1 LRFAVALLAVVGAAH
16 AALVAQAAPP
26 APLVSQAASPAPLVA
41 QAAPPAPLVA
51 QAASP
56 APLVAQAAPPAPLVA
71 QAASPAPLVAQAPA
85 PPVPTD
91 APSPAAPA
99 DHPLVALASAG
110 DPRKAV
116 ALGPHGQAY
125 APDGKGG
132 WVRTREG
139 GIAGDVTDAAL
150 AGTRV
155 LAATHNGPPFSL
167 EVAGKAGDAWSVVY
181 LALHAKALLG
191 NGPRPTAA
199 VGKLVFA
206 LDRATPTKLPDAPG
220 TVMSIG
226 ASASGVVALTDK
238 GLVALEGSRWKPL
251 KVAHVTGVL
260 SDRWALGGGN
270 VIDMKTNRTASLGS
284 PSAVTTAGDDL
295 VAVVGAQ
302 LVTVHAKPAPK
313 PKAKASKGVPR
324 SAASV
329 LDVAREPLALPHG
342 ARVVGV
348 AADREGRVVVA
359 LHDGTLLVRD
369 KAGAWTTTAVRDE
382 LPAPR
387 PGPGPALASDTP

>member
-1 LRFAVALLAVVGAAH
+1 LRFAVALLAVVGVTH
-16 AALVAQAAPP
+16 
-26 APLVSQAASPAPLVA
+26 APLVARADPPPPSAAPAPLVA
-41 QAAPPAPLVA
+41 QAGPPAP
-51 QAASP
+51 
-56 APLVAQAAPPAPLVA
+56 APG
-71 QAASPAPLVAQAPA
+71 
-85 PPVPTD
+85 D
-91 APSPAAPA
+91 APTPAARA
-99 DHPLVALASAG
+99 DHTLVALASAG

-139 GIAGDVTDAAL
+139 GIANDVTDAAL

-155 LAATHNGPPFSL
+155 LAATRNGPPFAL
-167 EVAGKAGDAWSVVY
+167 DVAGKAGDAWSVVY
-181 LALHAKALLG
+181 LALHAKAILG
-191 NGPRPTAA
+191 NGPRRTAA

-206 LDRATPTKLPDAPG
+206 LDRATPAKLPDAPG
-220 TVMSIG
+220 NVVSLG
-226 ASASGVVALTDK
+226 ASATGVVALTDK
-238 GLVALEGSRWKPL
+238 GLVALKGATWKPL

-270 VIDMKTNRTASLGS
+270 AIDMKTNRTAALGS

-295 VAVVGAQ
+295 VVVVGAQ
-302 LVTVHAKPAPK
+302 LVTVHAKPAKPA
-313 PKAKASKGVPR
+313 PKAGGAKAGKG
-324 SAASV
+324 AARGA
-329 LDVAREPLALPHG
+329 LDVAKEPITLPHG
-342 ARVVGV
+342 ARVIGV
-348 AADREGRVVVA
+348 AADRDGRVVVA

-387 PGPGPALASDTP
+387 PGPGPALASHTP

>member
-1 LRFAVALLAVVGAAH
+1 LRIAVALLAVLGVTHG
-16 AALVAQAAPP
+16 
-26 APLVSQAASPAPLVA
+26 PLVA
-41 QAAPPAPLVA
+41 RSAHAKPALPPPA
-51 QAASP
+51 Q
-56 APLVAQAAPPAPLVA
+56 
-71 QAASPAPLVAQAPA
+71 
-85 PPVPTD
+85 TD
-91 APSPAAPA
+91 APAAA
-99 DHPLVALASAG
+99 DHTLVALASAG

-125 APDGKGG
+125 APDDKGG

-155 LAATHNGPPFSL
+155 LAATRNGPPFAL
-167 EVAGKAGDAWSVVY
+167 DVAGKAGDAWSVVY
-181 LALHAKALLG
+181 LALHAKAILG

-206 LDRATPTKLPDAPG
+206 LDRATPTKLPDAPAN
-220 TVMSIG
+220 VVSIG

-238 GLVALEGSRWKPL
+238 GLVALKGAAWKPL
-251 KVAHVTGVL
+251 KVARVTGVL
-260 SDRWALGGGN
+260 SDRWALGARN
-270 VIDMKTNRTASLGS
+270 AIDMKTNRTAPLGS
-284 PSAVTTAGDDL
+284 PTAVTTAGDDL

-302 LVTVHAKPAPK
+302 LVTVHAKPAKPA
-313 PKAKASKGVPR
+313 PKAGKG
-324 SAASV
+324 AARGA
-329 LDVAREPLALPHG
+329 LDLAKEPLALPHG

-369 KAGAWTTTAVRDE
+369 KAGAWTTTSVRDE
-382 LPAPR
+382 PPAPR
-387 PGPGPALASDTP
+387 PGPGPALASDAP